1 MDIDNLQ
8 IQIQGEAK
16 SASSTIDALCRKI
29 DKLSVSLN
37 QLDGSRIVAFASGVK
52 ALNNAAQGLNNIKTP
67 DFTRLA
73 KNLTAMNNLN
83 LSNLSNISTN
93 MNQLASSM
101 NGLTGLSN
109 SAQQVTEFTKSLSA
123 LGNKSAT
130 NAISNLPN
138 LATAMNDFITKMSK
152 VPKVSQNTIDL
163 TNALARLARTG
174 ASSGRAAN
182 SLSTAFNGMNRSSRL
197 AYGGITKLNVG
208 IGSLRG
214 LLGKL
219 APIIGMISL
228 VDLGKQAIDTASQL
242 TEVQNVVDT
251 TFGNYSQMVEDMAKT
266 SIQDYGMS
274 ELTTKKIA
282 SRFQAM
288 GTAMGFPQK
297 QMAGMSVEL
306 TKLAADMASFYDV
319 SQNDVAKSL
328 QSVFTGETE
337 PVRQFGL
344 DVTNATLKQW
354 ALNNGLNA
362 NISSMSQAEKAML
375 RYQYVMANTTAAQG
389 DFAKT
394 SGSWANQVRILAENF
409 KALGSI
415 VGNVLINAFK
425 PVIQFLN
432 KAVVAVTSA
441 VETIANA
448 LGAIFGWTVEVSPG
462 GQTLDDVS
470 SGIGDVG
477 TSADNAGNSMG
488 GAAQKAKELKKAL
501 MGFDEIEKLPD
512 PTSGSSGSGGS
523 GGSGGGSGST
533 GGSSAGTA
541 QIVKTDSIFEK
552 YKSDI
557 KSLEELGS
565 WIGDSLSKA
574 MESIDWESIYNKAR
588 NFGTGL
594 ANFLNGLISPR
605 LFRNVGR
612 TIANSLNTAL
622 EVLNSYGETF
632 DWNNFGRS
640 IGVGITSFFMN
651 WKPKLAAST
660 FNTWANGILD
670 TMIKAMDTT
679 DWEAI
684 GRQIKTFLEDI
695 KWKQILKKIGTLVW
709 EAIKA
714 AIDLEKSLFSGDS
727 IEGKIVGVLLALKF
741 TKLGYSFGMK
751 IWQKIADS
759 VAGKTL
765 TKLYGS
771 KIGKT
776 IADTIEKET
785 ESKVEKTGFSGV
797 AKKIW
802 ENLGKI
808 SPVAQK
814 AAGGLG
820 LGAFISALMVGAEK
834 GQKFIDKLRGGNGQI
849 SDMGT
854 ALHTVVDDL
863 NSIFGLSSKQ
873 YKELSDLIER
883 YETDGKSAEE
893 TTQALYKK
901 LGEFGISADQ
911 VADAVGRYGSSMGST
926 QEMYDLM
933 SGSLDKYSQKV
944 DENTRKVDFS
954 GTSNAK
960 AYKSISD
967 AIKGTVDESEGLDGI
982 LFDLEQMQKKGV
994 PASTAV
1000 NNLKEEF
1007 KQMGIPA
1014 NKAEKYIEEIY
1025 KTLGEKYPVSTQKAN
1040 TSIADFAKKLQEL
1053 KKTGKIKAYVTATTN
1068 IKNLGKTLLD
1078 PITKLFKKNPF
1089 DVKTEL
1095 KEKAKDI
1102 QKKLD
1107 KFNNLK
1113 IEPETKTK
1121 TKASEL
1127 QNQLNSLKQGYTMT
1141 FPSKVANTAQDMQ
1154 NQLKSKVSGFTL
1166 DVTSQAVFSKVKDAL
1181 SDDQKTF
1188 WTKAEFN
1195 SRKDSLGDG
1204 NKTFNTKANFD
1215 SRKDSLGDGNKT
1227 FNTKANFDSRKDSL
1241 DRKQKTFGT
1250 IAEFTS
1256 RIDSIKD
1263 RVLDRITAKISSLT
1277 KARGLSIALT
1287 AVFNVLKSG
1296 LRLIFNKDGGVYKN
1310 GKWSPVQA
1318 FASGGLPNQGQLFV
1332 AREAGPELVGK
1343 APGGGTMVMNNNQIV
1358 ESVSDGVYRAVRA
1371 ANAGNNNSQPIQVTV
1386 VLEGDAKGIFRIVQ
1400 QENNRIVTSTGQP
1413 ALLT

>member
-8 IQIQGEAK
+8 IQIQGETK
-16 SASSTIDALCRKI
+16 SASSTIDTLCRKI

-37 QLDGSRIVAFASGVK
+37 QLDGGRVIAFASGIK

-83 LSNLSNISTN
+83 LSNLSNISAN
-93 MNQLASSM
+93 MNRLASSM
-101 NGLTGLSN
+101 NGLTGISD
-109 SAQQVTEFTKSLSA
+109 SAQRVTEFAKSISA

-182 SLSTAFNGMNRSSRL
+182 SLSTAFEGMNRSSRL

-274 ELTTKKIA
+274 ELTVKKIS

-306 TKLAADMASFYDV
+306 TKLAGDMASFYDV
-319 SQNDVAKSL
+319 SQNDVAKAL

-337 PVRQFGL
+337 PVRKFGL

-409 KALGSI
+409 KALGSV

-432 KAVVAVTSA
+432 KVVVAVTSA

-512 PTSGSSGSGGS
+512 PTSSSSGGS
-523 GGSGGGSGST
+523 GNKGNGSGS
-533 GGSSAGTA
+533 GSGSGSAGTA

-574 MESIDWESIYNKAR
+574 MESIDWESIYGKAR

-594 ANFLNGLISPR
+594 ASFLNGLISPR
-605 LFRNVGR
+605 LFGNVGR

-670 TMIKAMDTT
+670 AMIKAMDTT

-684 GRQIKTFLEDI
+684 GRQIGIFLAGIDY
-695 KWKQILKKIGTLVW
+695 KGILAKIGRLIW

-714 AIDLEKSLFSGDS
+714 AVETFKGMFGTTAGNV
-727 IEGKIVGVLLALKF
+727 EATIVAAILALKF
-741 TKLGYSFGMK
+741 AKIGYSFGLKVWGK
-751 IWQKIADS
+751 IGSSILGKSITTLYGKKIGDGVS
-759 VAGKTL
+759 QTL
-765 TKLYGS
+765 TDQ
-771 KIGKT
+771 IGK
-776 IADTIEKET
+776 
-785 ESKVEKTGFSGV
+785 SVEKSMPGASKTIGEKLWSGLEKV
-797 AKKIW
+797 AS
-802 ENLGKI
+802 
-808 SPVAQK
+808 SPFRQAATYTAIAQL
-814 AAGGLG
+814 A
-820 LGAFISALMVGAEK
+820 IEV
-834 GQKFIDKLRGGNGQI
+834 QKLTDKLKGGNGQL
-849 SDMGT
+849 SEMGG
-854 ALHTVVDDL
+854 VFD
-863 NSIFGLSSKQ
+863 SLSTYYTPEFS
-873 YKELSDLIER
+873 
-883 YETDGKSAEE
+883 
-893 TTQALYKK
+893 KK
-901 LGEFGISADQ
+901 LFQLKERLEDQGASSDVVKEKMTNLFKAAGISAGSFETVLND
-911 VADAVGRYGSSMGST
+911 VAGSGTVTAKQMDILKGILKNLGDTYDTTAKKTENTKNSYKALKDKLVELQQQGIIPS
-926 QEMYDLM
+926 QEHMDSLLNT
-933 SGSLDKYSQKV
+933 LDKQQKSGATASQALKAV
-944 DENTRKVDFS
+944 TKDMDTLGIR
-954 GTSNAK
+954 TS
-960 AYKSISD
+960 
-967 AIKGTVDESEGLDGI
+967 E
-982 LFDLEQMQKKGV
+982 
-994 PASTAV
+994 TA
-1000 NNLKEEF
+1000 
-1007 KQMGIPA
+1007 G
-1014 NKAEKYIEEIY
+1014 EID
-1025 KTLGEKYPVSTQKAN
+1025 KTLGSAIDKTNKKGINVKAKVVSDTK
-1040 TSIADFAKKLQEL
+1040 
-1053 KKTGKIKAYVTATTN
+1053 N
-1068 IKNLGKTLLD
+1068 IGKTLLN
-1078 PITKLFKKNPF
+1078 PITKLFSKNPF
-1089 DVKTEL
+1089 SVKTEL

-1127 QNQLNSLKQGYTMT
+1127 QNQLNSLKAGYTMT
-1141 FPSKVANTAQDMQ
+1141 FPSKVSNTAQDMQ

-1181 SDDQKTF
+1181 SDGQKTF
-1188 WTKAEFN
+1188 NTKANFN
-1195 SRKDSLGDG
+1195 SRNDSLGDG
-1204 NKTFNTKANFD
+1204 NKTFNTKANFN
-1215 SRKDSLGDGNKT
+1215 SRGDNLNAEQKSFWTKAKFNSRSDDLSGGEKT
-1227 FNTKANFDSRKDSL
+1227 FSTKAN
-1241 DRKQKTFGT
+1241 
-1250 IAEFTS
+1250 FTS

-1263 RVLDRITAKISSLT
+1263 RVLDRITAKVTSLT

-1332 AREAGPELVGK
+1332 AREAGPELVGRM
-1343 APGGGTMVMNNNQIV
+1343 AGGGTMVMNNNQIV
-1358 ESVSDGVYRAVRA
+1358 SSVSDGVYRAVRA

>member
-8 IQIQGEAK
+8 IEIQGTAK
-16 SASSTIDALCRKI
+16 SASSTIDTLCRKI

-37 QLDGSRIVAFASGVK
+37 QLDGSRVIAFASGIK

-182 SLSTAFNGMNRSSRL
+182 SLSTAFDGMNRSSRL

-274 ELTTKKIA
+274 ELTVKKIS

-306 TKLAADMASFYDV
+306 TKLAGDMASFYDV
-319 SQNDVAKSL
+319 SQEDVAKSL

-337 PVRQFGL
+337 PVRKFGL

-375 RYQYVMANTTAAQG
+375 RYQYVMSQTTASQG

-394 SGSWANQVRILAENF
+394 SNTWANLVRILAENF

-432 KAVVAVTSA
+432 KVVVAVTSA

-462 GQTLDDVS
+462 GQTLDDTA
-470 SGIGDVG
+470 SGMDDIG

-488 GAAQKAKELKKAL
+488 NAAKNAKKLKDAL

-512 PTSGSSGSGGS
+512 PTSSSSGGS
-523 GGSGGGSGST
+523 GNKGNGSGS
-533 GGSSAGTA
+533 GSGSAGTA

-588 NFGTGL
+588 NFGKGL

-605 LFRNVGR
+605 LFGNVGR
-612 TIANSLNTAL
+612 TIANSLNTAF
-622 EVLNSYGETF
+622 EFLNSFGETF

-684 GRQIKTFLEDI
+684 GRQIGIFLAGIDY
-695 KWKQILKKIGTLVW
+695 KGILAKIGRLIW

-714 AIDLEKSLFSGDS
+714 AVETFKGMFGTTAGNV
-727 IEGKIVGVLLALKF
+727 EATIVAAILALKF
-741 TKLGYSFGMK
+741 AKIGYSFGLNVWKK
-751 IWQKIADS
+751 IGSSILGKSITTLYGKKIGDGVS
-759 VAGKTL
+759 QTL
-765 TKLYGS
+765 TDQ
-771 KIGKT
+771 IGK
-776 IADTIEKET
+776 
-785 ESKVEKTGFSGV
+785 SVEKSMPGASKTIGEKLWSGL
-797 AKKIW
+797 
-802 ENLGKI
+802 E
-808 SPVAQK
+808 K
-814 AAGGLG
+814 AASSP
-820 LGAFISALMVGAEK
+820 F
-834 GQKFIDKLRGGNGQI
+834 GQAATYTAIAQLAIEVQKLTDKLKGGNGQL
-849 SDMGT
+849 SEMGG
-854 ALHTVVDDL
+854 
-863 NSIFGLSSKQ
+863 IFDSLSTYYTPEFS
-873 YKELSDLIER
+873 
-883 YETDGKSAEE
+883 
-893 TTQALYKK
+893 KK
-901 LGEFGISADQ
+901 LFQLKERLEDQGASSDVVKEKMTNLFKAAGISAESFETVLND
-911 VADAVGRYGSSMGST
+911 VAGSGTVTAEQMDILKGILKNLGDTSDTTAKKTENTKNSYKALKDKLVELQQQGIIPS
-926 QEMYDLM
+926 QEHMDSLLNT
-933 SGSLDKYSQKV
+933 LDKQQKSGATASQALKAV
-944 DENTRKVDFS
+944 TKDMDTLGIR
-954 GTSNAK
+954 TS
-960 AYKSISD
+960 
-967 AIKGTVDESEGLDGI
+967 E
-982 LFDLEQMQKKGV
+982 
-994 PASTAV
+994 TAV
-1000 NNLKEEF
+1000 K
-1007 KQMGIPA
+1007 ID
-1014 NKAEKYIEEIY
+1014 
-1025 KTLGEKYPVSTQKAN
+1025 KTLGTAIDKTNKKGINVKAKVISD
-1040 TSIADFAKKLQEL
+1040 T
-1053 KKTGKIKAYVTATTN
+1053 
-1068 IKNLGKTLLD
+1068 KNLGKTLLN

-1095 KEKAKDI
+1095 KDKERDF

-1107 KFNNLK
+1107 KFKKLFVN
-1113 IEPETKTK
+1113 PEVKTNTSAK
-1121 TKASEL
+1121 QL
-1127 QNQLNSLKQGYTMT
+1127 QNQLNSLNKGYTMT
-1141 FPSKVANTAQDMQ
+1141 FPTKISTPASD
-1154 NQLKSKVSGFTL
+1154 LKNYVTNGFKGFTL
-1166 DVTSQAVFSKVKDAL
+1166 GINA
-1181 SDDQKTF
+1181 
-1188 WTKAEFN
+1188 
-1195 SRKDSLGDG
+1195 
-1204 NKTFNTKANFD
+1204 KANVTD
-1215 SRKDSLGDGNKT
+1215 KDTSKLNKNIDGFTGNISKKT
-1227 FNTKANFDSRKDSL
+1227 MNGLNMLIGGFTGNISK
-1241 DRKQKTFGT
+1241 KTMNGLNML
-1250 IAEFTS
+1250 IGGFTGNVS
-1256 RIDSIKD
+1256 KKTTSGLNMKIGGF
-1263 RVLDRITAKISSLT
+1263 TGNISSKST
-1277 KARGLSIALT
+1277 DGLNKNIYGLVGHIAKFIYNNALG
-1287 AVFNVLKSG
+1287 FIGK
-1296 LRLIFNKDGGVYKN
+1296 IFGWQKKDGGVYKN
-1310 GKWSPVQA
+1310 GKWSPIQA
-1318 FASGGLPNQGQLFV
+1318 FANGGLPNQGQLFV
-1332 AREAGPELVGK
+1332 AREAGPELVGRM
-1343 APGGGTMVMNNNQIV
+1343 PGGGTGVMNNNQIV
-1358 ESVSDGVYRAVRA
+1358 SSVSDGVYRAVRA
-1371 ANAGNNNSQPIQVTV
+1371 ANASNNNSQPIQVTV
-1386 VLEGDAKGIFRIVQ
+1386 VLDGDAKGIFRIVQ